1 MAIAAGGLRLVE
13 RDRLGFLRQEN
24 KASWRKVGPHRPCP
38 ASSPPP
44 AAAASWAHSVA
55 DRAVRDECES
65 RGVLPAA
72 RVVGLSEWLAK
83 NSSAGEEGNA
93 ESGVRPENVLDP
105 GQQGVMK
112 QLGESCL
119 VLVRG
124 GSHRLLSLGPLGKPR
139 IGKKRTERFIRDQ
152 SDRCVKSNRNWRK
165 PSGIDNRVSRTYT
178 GQILMPSISYGSSE
192 EAKPMLPRGFR
203 KFLVHNIEALAVLPV
218 CNKSHRAET
227 AHSVSSKNHKATVER
242 AARLAIR
249 VANPIATLCSEEN
262 E

>member
-1 MAIAAGGLRLVE
+1 MTAPGPLTTAGWAMRE
-13 RDRLGFLRQEN
+13 
-24 KASWRKVGPHRPCP
+24 KRKHAVGAPACGSEGPVFECPVLQRKP
-38 ASSPPP
+38 ASLFLSPACAGDSLLLLGIS
-44 AAAASWAHSVA
+44 AA
-55 DRAVRDECES
+55 
-65 RGVLPAA
+65 
-72 RVVGLSEWLAK
+72 
-83 NSSAGEEGNA
+83 
-93 ESGVRPENVLDP
+93 
-105 GQQGVMK
+105 
-112 QLGESCL
+112 
-119 VLVRG
+119 
-124 GSHRLLSLGPLGKPR
+124 LGPLGKPR

-152 SDRCVKSNRNWRK
+152 SDRCVKSKRNWRK
-165 PSGIDNRVSRTYT
+165 PGGIDNRVSRTYT

-192 EAKPMLPRGFR
+192 ETKPMLPRGFR